1 MAKYI
6 TILSAFLFLPPA
18 LSADIGLLIE
28 GPAEPDGGNPPVYV
42 TEELSWD
49 SGKKSYSICWYDYS
63 NHWLAVDFDA
73 SEISAT
79 PLITKARF
87 FTRDDWPNEGYDGF
101 EVAILSWSDEHNE
114 PDSPESIIWPE
125 TGEAQM
131 FVPGG
136 LPHGDVWADIQVN
149 WICPSY
155 RFVVAVN
162 QYYDEP
168 DCDPLALDDNKQP
181 SGHSWM
187 YVTNEWGP
195 YDPSSLNI
203 DYANLMI
210 RAVVQDMGMEH
221 TFAPAS
227 FGHIKAL
234 YR

>member
-6 TILSAFLFLPPA
+6 TIISAFLFLPPA
-18 LSADIGLLIE
+18 LSADIGLRIE

-49 SGKKSYSICWYDYS
+49 TGKKSYSICWYESS

-73 SEISAT
+73 SEVSAT
-79 PLITKARF
+79 PIITKVRF

-101 EVAILSWSDEHNE
+101 KVAIYSWSDDG
-114 PDSPESIIWPE
+114 PGSIIWPE
-125 TGEAQM
+125 IGEPQL

-136 LPHGDVWADIQVN
+136 LPHGDVWADMQVN
-149 WICPSY
+149 WVCSDY

-221 TFAPAS
+221 TFAPVS